1 MGKQSL
7 KLAQLYYTIGV
18 ENTVDIKTKLSQDDI
33 LTLNADDRSVIPLQR
48 TFSNKVEL
56 ITTDFPDK
64 DGIYTVKNKETLL
77 KNLSYNYN
85 RNESNLN
92 YFDLSSIKNASI
104 ENVVGSTLQDIKSTT
119 NVNELWKWFVIF
131 ALAFLIIEMLI
142 LKFFK

>member
-1 MGKQSL
+1 M
-7 KLAQLYYTIGV
+7 A
-18 ENTVDIKTKLSQDDI
+18 
-33 LTLNADDRSVIPLQR
+33 
-48 TFSNKVEL
+48 
-56 ITTDFPDK
+56 
-64 DGIYTVKNKETLL
+64 IYNVKNKEALL
-77 KNLSYNYN
+77 KNLSFNYN

-92 YFDLSSIKNASI
+92 YFDLSTIKNASI